1 MKKPSFLR
9 KLKSYYPDLIN
20 DPNITRLGV
29 KIKDS
34 TKIRENMMKS
44 LFLAALFF
52 CVLTVSFS
60 QEIDSTEI
68 CIIGTSHTN
77 TDFCNVQV
85 LYSVLC
91 TVKPDLI
98 LIELDSS
105 FFNSDLQYDSIE
117 YSYLFDEKQSSV
129 EIIASH
135 KYQQIFKTDIRP
147 YDISKRNQFYR
158 DNDFFNRQ
166 NQMYLDI
173 YNLGNKDSLSSI
185 NQTYFQLFSL
195 SLDRVNNLKITS
207 LRELNSEE
215 VMRLLEIQQ
224 FIELNIPLGIVE
236 TTNSLKKHIEFAHLQ
251 KDFWE
256 KRNKQ
261 MVQNILI
268 FAKRYKRIVVLTG
281 NLHRYYLVNQLSAQ
295 KGNYKIKDF
304 WKY

>member
-1 MKKPSFLR
+1 MVIQVLGAINIKQTMIKSFFFAIFFFYAL
-9 KLKSYYPDLIN
+9 N
-20 DPNITRLGV
+20 F
-29 KIKDS
+29 
-34 TKIRENMMKS
+34 
-44 LFLAALFF
+44 LF
-52 CVLTVSFS
+52 SE
-60 QEIDSTEI
+60 EIDSTEI
-68 CIIGTSHTN
+68 CIIGTSHTT

-91 TVKPDLI
+91 TIKPDLI

-105 FFNSDLQYDSIE
+105 FFNSDLQYDSIR
-117 YSYLFDEKQSSV
+117 YPYLFDEKQSSV

-147 YDISKRNQFYR
+147 FDITNRNQFYR

-166 NQMYLDI
+166 NQMYFDI
-173 YNLGNKDSLSSI
+173 YNLGNKDSLSSR
-185 NQTYFQLFSL
+185 NQRDFYLFTHSL
-195 SLDRVNNLKITS
+195 ERVNSLQITS
-207 LRELNSEE
+207 LKELNSEE
-215 VMRLLEIQQ
+215 VMSLLEIQQ
-224 FIELNIPLGIVE
+224 FIELNVPINIVE

-251 KDFWE
+251 SDFWE

-268 FAKRYKRIVVLTG
+268 LIKKYKRVVVLTG
-281 NLHRYYLVNQLSAQ
+281 NLHRYYLVNELSAL